1 MYSNVFT
8 YGKIKR
14 QLLRM
19 HARNCNI
26 LYCIFNSENTNLV
39 AVLLLGLWD
48 VPVKSL
54 SIQFKIK
61 REWYLWDLS
70 ISLSS
75 TLP

>member
-1 MYSNVFT
+1 
-8 YGKIKR
+8 
-14 QLLRM
+14 M
-19 HARNCNI
+19 HARNC
-26 LYCIFNSENTNLV
+26 YNSENTNLV

-54 SIQFKIK
+54 SIPFKIK

>member
-14 QLLRM
+14 QLLCM
-19 HARNCNI
+19 HARNC
-26 LYCIFNSENTNLV
+26 YNSENTNLV

-54 SIQFKIK
+54 SIPFKIK